1 MSPKRRHYKNSD
13 LPAHLYHDAK
23 KGFRFKLIN
32 GERVSLGYNRAEAI
46 AIAQEYN
53 MRMRGGNKQG
63 IEALITRSAPKQEA
77 LAAYLDK
84 IQTRIIDEEKPAHDT
99 MKTLMNDIERAKKF
113 FAETHP
119 KDIELTHVNEYLY
132 TFHDG
137 ASNQVTNRKISFLG
151 KIFAYAMDEGLMTK
165 NPAKLKKTKPK
176 EEKQRV
182 RLTPDD
188 FKRIYAAA
196 PLNIKVA
203 MDLALQTTHAALEI
217 SRIEYKLSKPMPN
230 RCGCVWFKEPQM
242 QNGGKVYGTLYIH
255 RQKVKNKEAA
265 HVAIPIG
272 QAIKDIIDMSKKDL
286 FFSPYVVHKRAT
298 NYNIVSQE
306 CTHATQFN
314 PSYLSKQFSDIRDK
328 IGLYKHLPKSKRPT
342 FHEIRALSAFLY
354 SQAGI
359 DPQARMAHTDAKST
373 KVYTENHRD
382 WVEVPLAELVI

>member
-1 MSPKRRHYKNSD
+1 MSPRRRKSRNSD
-13 LPAHLYHDAK
+13 LPAHLYHETG

-32 GERVSLGYNRAEAI
+32 GERVSLGHNRAEAI

-53 MRMRGGNKQG
+53 LRMLGGNSFG
-63 IEALITRSAPKQEA
+63 IEALITRSAPKQENFS
-77 LAAYLDK
+77 AYLDK
-84 IQTRIIDEEKPAHDT
+84 IQERIIDEEKPSHDT
-99 MKTLMNDIERAKKF
+99 KKTLMNDIGRAKEF
-113 FAETHP
+113 FTNIHP
-119 KDIELTHVNEYLY
+119 EDIELTHVNEYLY
-132 TFHDG
+132 TYHDG
-137 ASNQVTNRKISFLG
+137 ASNHVTNRKISFLG
-151 KIFAYAMDEGLMTK
+151 KIFSYAMDEGLMTD
-165 NPAKLKKTKPK
+165 NPAKLKKKKPK
-176 EEKQRV
+176 EDKQRV

-217 SRIEYKLSKPMPN
+217 SRIEYKLSKPMPG
-230 RCGCVWFKEPQM
+230 RCGCVWLKEPVM

-255 RQKVKNKEAA
+255 RQKIKNKEAA

-272 QAIKDIIDMSKKDL
+272 QAIKDIIDISKKDL

-314 PSYLSKQFSDIRDK
+314 PSYLSKKFSEIRDN
-328 IGLYKHLPKSKRPT
+328 IGQYKHLPKTKRPT

-354 SQAGI
+354 SQNGV

-373 KVYTENHRD
+373 KVYTQNHRD
-382 WVEVPLAELVI
+382 WVEVPLAEIVV